1 MYRNELKNEFLL
13 VLLGEEI
20 INFGGKNLGGTTTP
34 PPRSALCKK
43 MKSNY
48 RDTLISGWV
57 VNLLK
62 SRILGAKI
70 LSWVYAI
77 LIGLVYIFVF
87 IYIISDKQLAQ
98 GSIQSLILVFI
109 TSFLG
114 TYSKQYYES
123 MIQMIFNFKTDLI
136 PNEINKM
143 ILKIFALTNWLTLS
157 LLSSFF
163 SRVLKD
169 YFDPFI
175 IVTISFIPSLLYMVA
190 LFFSLLE
197 LEE

>member
-1 MYRNELKNEFLL
+1 M
-13 VLLGEEI
+13 
-20 INFGGKNLGGTTTP
+20 
-34 PPRSALCKK
+34 
-43 MKSNY
+43 
-48 RDTLISGWV
+48 
-57 VNLLK
+57 K

-123 MIQMIFNFKTDLI
+123 MIQMIFNFKIDLI

>member
-1 MYRNELKNEFLL
+1 M
-13 VLLGEEI
+13 
-20 INFGGKNLGGTTTP
+20 
-34 PPRSALCKK
+34 
-43 MKSNY
+43 
-48 RDTLISGWV
+48 

>member
-1 MYRNELKNEFLL
+1 
-13 VLLGEEI
+13 
-20 INFGGKNLGGTTTP
+20 
-34 PPRSALCKK
+34 
-43 MKSNY
+43 
-48 RDTLISGWV
+48 
-57 VNLLK
+57 
-62 SRILGAKI
+62 
-70 LSWVYAI
+70 
-77 LIGLVYIFVF
+77 
-87 IYIISDKQLAQ
+87 
-98 GSIQSLILVFI
+98 
-109 TSFLG
+109 
-114 TYSKQYYES
+114 
-123 MIQMIFNFKTDLI
+123 MIFNFKTDLI

>member
-1 MYRNELKNEFLL
+1 M
-13 VLLGEEI
+13 
-20 INFGGKNLGGTTTP
+20 
-34 PPRSALCKK
+34 
-43 MKSNY
+43 
-48 RDTLISGWV
+48 
-57 VNLLK
+57 K